1 MLPASAHSRPWPRN
15 IAGMVLV
22 QLLLP
27 VYDANARPFA
37 RAMFDAV
44 RAELAERHGG
54 VTAYLRSP
62 AVGLWE
68 DDDGDCVRDDVVLF
82 EVMVEELD
90 REDWRSYRQELER
103 RFGQEQILIRSMPAE
118 RL

>member
-1 MLPASAHSRPWPRN
+1 MHL
-15 IAGMVLV
+15 L
-22 QLLLP
+22 QLFLP
-27 VYDANARPFA
+27 VYDASQRPFP

-44 RAELAERHGG
+44 RAELAERYGG

-68 DDDGDCVRDDVVLF
+68 DGEGECVRDDVLLF
-82 EVMVEELD
+82 EVMVEAID
-90 REDWRSYRQELER
+90 RPWWFEYRRELER
-103 RFGQEQILIRSMPAE
+103 RFAQDEILLRASAVD

>member
-1 MLPASAHSRPWPRN
+1 M
-15 IAGMVLV
+15 
-22 QLLLP
+22 QLLQLFLP
-27 VYDANARPFA
+27 VYDATHRPFPK
-37 RAMFDAV
+37 AMFDAV

-68 DDDGDCVRDDVVLF
+68 DDEGDCVRDDVLLF
-82 EVMVEELD
+82 EVMVDSID
-90 REDWRSYRQELER
+90 RSWWFDYRRELER
-103 RFGQEQILIRSMPAE
+103 RFQQDEILLRASSVE

>member
-1 MLPASAHSRPWPRN
+1 MLPFGEPGYCTP
-15 IAGMVLV
+15 MQLV
-22 QLLLP
+22 QLFLP
-27 VYDANARPFA
+27 VYDASRKAFPKG
-37 RAMFDAV
+37 MFDAV

-68 DDDGDCVRDDVVLF
+68 DHDGDCVRDDVLLF
-82 EVMVEELD
+82 EVMVETID
-90 REDWRSYRQELER
+90 RTWWSAYRRALEQ
-103 RFGQEQILIRSMPAE
+103 RFAQDEILLRATAVE

>member
-1 MLPASAHSRPWPRN
+1 MHL
-15 IAGMVLV
+15 L

-27 VYDANARPFA
+27 VYDAAGKPFA
-37 RAMFDAV
+37 KALFDQT

-68 DDDGDCVRDDVVLF
+68 DESGECVRDDLVLF
-82 EVMVEELD
+82 EVMTAELD
-90 REDWRSYRQELER
+90 RAWWRRYRGELER
-103 RFGQEQILIRSMPAE
+103 RFAQDEILLRVTPVEQL
-118 RL
+118 

>member
-1 MLPASAHSRPWPRN
+1 
-15 IAGMVLV
+15 V

-27 VYDANARPFA
+27 VYDADRKPFP

-44 RAELAERHGG
+44 RSQLAERFGG
-54 VTAYLRSP
+54 CTAYLRSP

-68 DDDGDCVRDDVVLF
+68 DGDGECVRDDVLLL
-82 EVMVEELD
+82 EVMVDAID
-90 REDWRSYRQELER
+90 RRWWRDYRQELER
-103 RFGQEQILIRSMPAE
+103 RFAQDSILVRATAVE

>member
-1 MLPASAHSRPWPRN
+1 MQ
-15 IAGMVLV
+15 LV

-27 VYDANARPFA
+27 VYDARHVPFR

-44 RAELAERHGG
+44 RSELAERFGG

-68 DDDGDCVRDDVVLF
+68 DEEGDCVRDDVLLL
-82 EVMVEELD
+82 EVMVDALD
-90 REDWRSYRQELER
+90 REWWVAYRKELET
-103 RFGQEQILIRSMPAE
+103 RFAQDRILLRATAVE
-118 RL
+118 LL

>member
-1 MLPASAHSRPWPRN
+1 M
-15 IAGMVLV
+15 
-22 QLLLP
+22 QLLQLFLP
-27 VYDANARPFA
+27 VYDAQGKPFA
-37 RAMFDAV
+37 KAMFDAV

-68 DDDGDCVRDDVVLF
+68 DADGDCVRDDVLLF
-82 EVMVEELD
+82 EVMVESID
-90 REDWRSYRQELER
+90 RDAWQAYRRELEA
-103 RFGQEQILIRSMPAE
+103 RFAQDEVLIRASACE